1 MGIIA
6 NIRRFLAPQATGVTY
21 YGAPVEYVNVDGI
34 SVADLYRTQPA
45 LKTVVNYLAR
55 NVAQLPLKV
64 YERGEGGDRRRDR
77 DGPLAMTLAR
87 PSPNVTRYELIRS
100 TMCDFKLYDFALWMV
115 GRDPRSPSGWQIR
128 HIPTS
133 WIVES
138 TGDGFDYD
146 RFVFYDNHARRL
158 EVDAESCVVFH
169 GYCPGDPRDGSSA
182 VKALE
187 STIREQVSAQQFRRA
202 VWENSMRITGYI
214 KRPVNVEP
222 WQDESRRRFAESVR
236 SAWGRGGARA
246 GGTPVFEDGMEYHAV
261 DFNTHEKDWLQG
273 VQLAREEC
281 AAAFHVNPALIW
293 HTDGQTYASAKDN
306 ARALYSDTLAPDL
319 EFLQSRITM
328 RLSEIMG
335 IEGQYAEFDLQAK
348 LQGSFEEQVATLQ
361 SAVGVPYMSRAEARE
376 RMNLPHIEGT
386 DELVV
391 PLNVTEGGLASPR
404 DTDPT
409 VERYNS
415 APVTRVMLLSDA
427 ETPAKADAHEAVSF
441 KAEATDEE
449 ADAIRETFAAFFK
462 RQRKSVLS
470 SIGAK
475 ADEWWDAARWDRELA
490 EDLEKA
496 IAGGSVAAAR
506 RALEG
511 LGIDPDEYSPERAAA
526 FLAAIAKERA
536 EMVNRVT
543 KSQLDAAIGEELGED
558 AGKATPEGVFDEA
571 ETTRSERMGRT
582 LSTAVAAWSVLE
594 AGRQCAPQT
603 ATKTWVTGQNPR
615 ASHAAMSGET
625 VPLRHKFSNGAD
637 WPGDKDA
644 LDAADIC
651 GCNCTVML
659 TIP

>member
-1 MGIIA
+1 MPVGIIA
-6 NIRRFLAPQATGVTY
+6 NIRRFFEPQYTGITY
-21 YGAPVEYVNVDGI
+21 YGTPVEYINVDGI

-64 YERGEGGDRRRDR
+64 YERGDDGDRRRDR
-77 DGPLAMTLAR
+77 DGPLALTLAR

-100 TMCDFKLYDFALWMV
+100 TMCDFKLYDFALWLV
-115 GRDPRSPSGWQIR
+115 GRDPKSASGWQVR

-133 WIVES
+133 WIVQS
-138 TGDGFDYD
+138 TGDGFEYD
-146 RFVFYDNHARRL
+146 HFAFFDGRGRRF
-158 EVDAESCVVFH
+158 EIDAENCVVFH

-187 STIREQVSAQQFRRA
+187 STIREQVSAQQFRRS
-202 VWENSMRITGYI
+202 VWEQSMRITGYI
-214 KRPVNVEP
+214 KRPVTVEP
-222 WQDESRRRFAESVR
+222 WKDEQRQRFATAVR
-236 SAWGRGGARA
+236 SMWGKGGERA

-281 AAAFHVNPALIW
+281 AAAFHVNPSLIW
-293 HTDGQTYASAKDN
+293 HTEGQTYASAKDN

-328 RLSEIMG
+328 RLCEIMG

-376 RMNLPHIEGT
+376 RMNLPYIEGT
-386 DELVV
+386 DELIV
-391 PLNVTEGGLASPR
+391 PLNVVEGGLASPR

-415 APVTRVMLLSDA
+415 APAPAVCCEA
-427 ETPAKADAHEAVSF
+427 HAKADEHVPVSV

-449 ADAIRETFAAFFK
+449 TDAYADAFVAFFK

-470 SIGAK
+470 ALGAK
-475 ADEWWDAARWDRELA
+475 ADGDWWDAERWDKELA
-490 EDLEKA
+490 EDLLKA
-496 IAGGSVAAAR
+496 IKSGSVAAAR
-506 RALEG
+506 RALES
-511 LGIDPDEYSPERAAA
+511 LGIDPDEYSPERAEA
-526 FLAAIAKERA
+526 FLAAIARDRA
-536 EMVNRVT
+536 GMVNEVT
-543 KSQLDAAIGEELGED
+543 KRQIDAALADDLSED
-558 AGKATPEGVFDEA
+558 AEKSTPEGVFDVA
-571 ETTRSERMGRT
+571 ETSRAKRLGET
-582 LSTAVAAWSVLE
+582 LATTVAAWSVLE
-594 AGRQCAPQT
+594 AGRQRAPQT
-603 ATKTWVTGQNPR
+603 ATKTWVTGANPR